1 MTTKFIDHLELATDD
16 LLLLVFIN
24 FMKYQF
30 SMPMLKVMLKSKLPL
45 MCLLL
50 WPGVA
55 VDGAIVEGLWL
66 EVVVDVL
73 GLHSESL
80 QRSCELQ

>member
-1 MTTKFIDHLELATDD
+1 
-16 LLLLVFIN
+16 
-24 FMKYQF
+24 
-30 SMPMLKVMLKSKLPL
+30 MPMLKVMLKSKLPL

-66 EVVVDVL
+66 EVVVDAL

-80 QRSCELQ
+80 QPSCESQ

>member
-1 MTTKFIDHLELATDD
+1 
-16 LLLLVFIN
+16 
-24 FMKYQF
+24 MKF

-55 VDGAIVEGLWL
+55 ADGAIVEDLWL
-66 EVVVDVL
+66 EVVAL